1 MLKVLICHIFY
12 EITLMTR
19 TQLIWEML
27 LELTE
32 ERTKLILQE
41 FRQAKQVYGTS
52 AIAILGLAVE
62 WDSKWVGDS
71 LEKVV
76 VVVKTEQAKPQ
87 LCHVGYSPDR
97 LHRVHQKTTKP
108 IKLPES
114 WEPIV
119 YEEHLQHKLDV
130 IGTMAIAWHIWIK
143 ISVDCVCGVF
153 AFILILL
160 HTAVNFKAKGGWLL
174 SFLCNSFFSVFRKAP
189 QQGYHTLHTLDVVCW

>member
-1 MLKVLICHIFY
+1 
-12 EITLMTR
+12 
-19 TQLIWEML
+19 ML

-52 AIAILGLAVE
+52 AIAILRLAVE

-87 LCHVGYSPDR
+87 LCHVGYSPDG

-130 IGTMAIAWHIWIK
+130 VGTMAIAWHILIK

-153 AFILILL
+153 VCFYTDIASYCRQLQSQRRL
-160 HTAVNFKAKGGWLL
+160 AP
-174 SFLCNSFFSVFRKAP
+174 FFS
-189 QQGYHTLHTLDVVCW
+189 L